1 MEAFP
6 SVVQVIPNLVHK
18 LHTTRRWD
26 FMGLNDHSLANL
38 LTTSNMSEGIIIGII
53 DTRVPPESESFN
65 DRGMNPIPS
74 YKLQGYIS

>member
-38 LTTSNMSEGIIIGII
+38 LTTSNMSEGIIIG
-53 DTRVPPESESFN
+53 VPPESESFN